1 MIMRMKSLSWIQAI
15 VFGCAV
21 TLFTGCNESEEPMGT
36 GEVEFQITD
45 APIDDA
51 NVKSVVV
58 TVADV
63 KVDGQSV
70 SGFTKQTIDLK
81 AFQDGNTKILGS
93 QTMDA
98 KAYASM
104 ILVLD
109 LDTDAQGNAPG
120 CYVLAADG
128 AKYKLKSTASGKLEV
143 VANQSW
149 TTVKNTKTA
158 VVADFD
164 LRKSIRYSD
173 DPAVRYSFVSESNL
187 NSAVR
192 VVAKERSG
200 TIKGTYQNSSEATPE
215 KIIVYAYKKG
225 TFHAATETQGQGTD
239 GIQFKNAISSS
250 LVKES
255 LSGQVYTL
263 AYLPEGEYELV
274 FAGYSKNPE
283 SGRVGFD
290 ALLKSETSVNGTVS
304 SIVKVQANAT
314 ISISTSIKGLI

>member
-1 MIMRMKSLSWIQAI
+1 MIMRVKSLSWIQAI
-15 VFGCAV
+15 LFGCAA
-21 TLFTGCNESEEPMGT
+21 TFLTSCNDSEEPMGK
-36 GEVEFQITD
+36 GEVEFHITD

-58 TVADV
+58 TVSDL
-63 KVDGQSV
+63 KIDGQSV
-70 SGFTKQTIDLK
+70 SGFTKTTLDLK
-81 AFQDGNTKILGS
+81 AFQDGNTKILGG

-98 KAYASM
+98 KAYSSM
-104 ILVLD
+104 VLVLD

-120 CYVLAADG
+120 CYVLGADG
-128 AKYKLKSTASGKLEV
+128 AKYKLKNTTSGKLEV

-149 TTVKNTKTA
+149 NAVKNTKTV

-173 DPAVRYSFVSESNL
+173 DPAIRYSFVSDASL

-192 VVAKERSG
+192 IVAKEKSG
-200 TIKGTYQNSSEATPE
+200 TIKGTYENSSDANPE

-225 TFHAATETQGQGTD
+225 TFNAATETQAQGTD
-239 GIQFKNAISSS
+239 GIQFKNAVGSALI
-250 LVKES
+250 KES

-274 FAGYSKNPE
+274 FAGYSKNSD
-283 SGRVGFD
+283 SGRVAFE
-290 ALLKSETSVNGTVS
+290 ALLKSETNVNGSVS
-304 SIVKVQANAT
+304 SIIKVQANAT